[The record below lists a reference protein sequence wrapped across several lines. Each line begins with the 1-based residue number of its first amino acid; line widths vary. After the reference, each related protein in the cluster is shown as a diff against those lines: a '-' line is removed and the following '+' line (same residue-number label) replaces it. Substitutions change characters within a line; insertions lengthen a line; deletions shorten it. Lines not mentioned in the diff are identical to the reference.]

1 MGANLEDMPG
11 PAALHDRVSRR
22 ERFDSKVTSSS
33 IFSCITE
40 LIGGYT
46 AAGAPPFGKGVADLH
61 QTLKDMMKG
70 VAGAS
75 DVVEGLG
82 AAYTQQDKRS
92 VALSSAERSS
102 GLPAGDE
109 GARGAKVMKRCL
121 HFDVCRQRRMRTG
134 SRMAQSMRNPSW
146 SRSERAFLLRC
157 KGVLAQLTCVSLP

>member
-1 MGANLEDMPG
+1 MHHGTN
-11 PAALHDRVSRR
+11 R
-22 ERFDSKVTSSS
+22 
-33 IFSCITE
+33 
-40 LIGGYT
+40 GYA

-70 VAGAS
+70 VAWAS

-92 VALSSAERSS
+92 VALSSAEGSS

-121 HFDVCRQRRMRTG
+121 HFDVCRQRRM
-134 SRMAQSMRNPSW
+134 
-146 SRSERAFLLRC
+146 
-157 KGVLAQLTCVSLP
+157 